1 MLTENALPAD
11 LHSVLRQYW
20 GYDSFRP
27 QQERVIRSILAGR
40 DVAVIMPT
48 GGGKSLCYQLP
59 AILRGGTAVV
69 VSPLIALMHDQAA
82 QLAQMGIPAAV
93 LNSTLSVA
101 DQSQV
106 MREATRGAYRLLYLS
121 PERLARPD
129 TFGWLTRIP
138 ISFFAIDEAHCISE
152 WGHEFRPEYRM
163 LSRLREQ
170 FPDHPVAAFT
180 ASATQR
186 VRHDILAQLQLR
198 DPGKFILSFDRPNL
212 RYLVREVDESSQEPM
227 LLRAVMAHAGS
238 SVIIYAPTIARVE
251 HTVDFLNERG
261 VSAVG
266 YHGKMDNQAR
276 KRNQELWISD
286 EAAVLVGTIAFGMG
300 INKPNVRAVIHL
312 SLPKSLEQYY
322 QEAGRAGRDGQ
333 PADCALLWQKKD
345 AGLLAYFIEEMR
357 DKQERERSWQA
368 YHTMRR
374 FVDAPQ
380 CRHRQICLHFG
391 ETPKWIACGMCDV
404 CADAPEWM
412 TTTMIKREKART
424 PAGNRTTVSERAAAD
439 PELFA
444 LLAEWRI
451 EVARRNS
458 VPAFVILNDAS
469 LTDLCN
475 RRPRTKEALMDVF
488 GIGAKKADLYGSELF
503 TLFQA
508 FDEGRRAAPRVSP
521 EEERKTTPSIRT
533 LELLREGKSIQEIA
547 TLEGRQVATIVERVS
562 VLIETGMIELQP
574 AWVDPDRA
582 DEIRQVALQI
592 GFERLKPIKDALPK
606 DHTYDEIR
614 LVVASLRQGCAAPAG
629 EPLPGPN

>member
-1 MLTENALPAD
+1 LSEEPANVD

-59 AILRGGTAVV
+59 AILFGGTAVV

-82 QLAQMGIPAAV
+82 QLAQMGIPATV
-93 LNSTLSVA
+93 LNSTLSSA
-101 DQSQV
+101 DQSRI
-106 MREATRGAYRLLYLS
+106 MAEATRGTFRLLYVS

-129 TFGWLTRIP
+129 TFGWLERVP
-138 ISFFAIDEAHCISE
+138 VSFFAIDEAHCISE

-170 FPDHPVAAFT
+170 FPDRPIAAFT

-186 VRHDILAQLQLR
+186 VRHDILDQLRLR
-198 DPGKFILSFDRPNL
+198 DPGRFILSFDRPNL
-212 RYLVREVDESSQEPM
+212 RYLVREVEEGSQEP
-227 LLRAVMAHAGS
+227 LLLHAVMAHAGS
-238 SVIIYAPTIARVE
+238 SVIVYSPTIVRVE
-251 HTVDFLNERG
+251 QTVDFLNEHG
-261 VSAVG
+261 ISAVG
-266 YHGKMDNQAR
+266 YHGKMDGKAR
-276 KRNQELWISD
+276 KRNQELWVSD
-286 EAAVLVGTIAFGMG
+286 EASVLVGTIAFGMG

-345 AGLLAYFIEEMR
+345 AGLLAYFIEELR
-357 DKQERERSWQA
+357 DKQERERCWQA
-368 YHTMRR
+368 YHTMRK

-391 ETPKWIACGMCDV
+391 ETPKWTSCGMCDV
-404 CADAPEWM
+404 CADSPEWM
-412 TTTMIKREKART
+412 TVGKPARER
-424 PAGNRTTVSERAAAD
+424 VRAASRKQPVQTQQPAAN

-444 LLAEWRI
+444 LLAEWRM

-469 LTDLCN
+469 LTDLCC
-475 RRPRTKEALMDVF
+475 RRPGSRGELLDVF
-488 GIGAKKADLYGSELF
+488 GFGAKKAELYGAELF
-503 TLFQA
+503 ALFKAFAEGKRATTKEKTEQA
-508 FDEGRRAAPRVSP
+508 
-521 EEERKTTPSIRT
+521 TTPSIRT

-547 TLEGRQVATIVERVS
+547 SLEGRQVATIVERVS
-562 VLIETGMIELQP
+562 VLIEKGMIDLDP

-582 DEIRQVALQI
+582 DEIRRVALEI

-606 DHTYDEIR
+606 EHTYDDIR
-614 LVVASLRQGCAAPAG
+614 LVVASLRQTSTVPAG
-629 EPLPGPN
+629 N